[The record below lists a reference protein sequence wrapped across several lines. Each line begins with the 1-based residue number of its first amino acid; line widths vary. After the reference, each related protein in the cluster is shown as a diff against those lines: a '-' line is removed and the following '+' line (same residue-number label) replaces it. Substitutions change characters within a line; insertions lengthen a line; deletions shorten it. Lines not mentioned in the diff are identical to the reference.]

1 MGSSIFKPTATTTN
15 LETADAG
22 KNPTISIAD
31 PPTASTASKEDS
43 TSSTPPIIP
52 PVTTEN
58 ALPVIETIGRQI
70 TPTTATKPTEEEVLL
85 LLRSFNFN
93 PDQWDNFIAHVKMS
107 PKHEGFFHIANK
119 LVECG
124 VCGVPPKD
132 GNGWS
137 QDKNILENNT
147 NQDGYQVPNF
157 DQLALDD
164 PRQSAFVQIH
174 HALSNF
180 MPEHMPLN
188 NAQARQHYKTIRDKF
203 VLGALA
209 KTNVPKDWEDRRELL
224 FVGEGT
230 EHENVLD
237 VELMKLGREMTAHL
251 MEYRDEY
258 RLRRFHQA
266 RWWRV
271 YWRNHTPSAVGA
283 GTGVGDQLEV
293 SFEHAKDKATQML
306 EALQPAVAAAMQHIR
321 SQDSVDSL
329 DYSSDIALGDLTRHE
344 SKDEAVAIHAQH
356 VPICFRDR
364 GFQDGTAV
372 KFQDMGPEVKQTLE
386 TFLAQ
391 YDSNPASLNES
402 HNDQRFSSIQ
412 WSLRDLE
419 TAELGYAYYLYAK
432 CGVIA
437 SGFLTTIETCFQ
449 TLPGEFCPSPN
460 KGWQRA
466 WTKSCDDYMD
476 EATHPPPMHQYLKD
490 MNRCT
495 QLLLHIG
502 EINVAMDALSRH
514 PELVVTQ
521 VKNRLREATHD
532 VLVNVVFQAVICEV
546 QLHFHTILELKKITH
561 RPYNIV
567 RLGNQ
572 PIDVL
577 EKNNGDDHLIPEK
590 IKFTKLGMLFDEA
603 AYMPELMNPPKRWK
617 EDGGG
622 YEIEQSPGV
631 WVLLAEDDPRSR
643 R

>member
-1 MGSSIFKPTATTTN
+1 M
-15 LETADAG
+15 
-22 KNPTISIAD
+22 
-31 PPTASTASKEDS
+31 
-43 TSSTPPIIP
+43 
-52 PVTTEN
+52 
-58 ALPVIETIGRQI
+58 
-70 TPTTATKPTEEEVLL
+70 
-85 LLRSFNFN
+85 
-93 PDQWDNFIAHVKMS
+93 AH
-107 PKHEGFFHIANK
+107 K
-119 LVECG
+119 LVEYG

-147 NQDGYQVPNF
+147 DQDGYQVPNF

-174 HALSNF
+174 HALSNL
-180 MPEHMPLN
+180 MPEHMPLT

-203 VLGALA
+203 VLGVLA
-209 KTNVPKDWEDRRELL
+209 TTNVPKDWEDRRKLL
-224 FVGEGT
+224 LVGEGEGT
-230 EHENVLD
+230 ELENVLD
-237 VELMKLGREMTAHL
+237 VKLMKLGREMTAHL

-258 RLRRFHQA
+258 RLRRFHEA

-271 YWRNHTPSAVGA
+271 YWRDHKPYAVGA
-283 GTGVGDQLEV
+283 TTGVGDQLEV

-321 SQDSVDSL
+321 SQGSL
-329 DYSSDIALGDLTRHE
+329 DSSESLETSETSVDIALGDLTRHE
-344 SKDEAVAIHAQH
+344 SKDEAVAIHTQH

-372 KFQDMGPEVKQTLE
+372 KFQDMGPEVKQTLH
-386 TFLAQ
+386 TLLSQ
-391 YDSNPASLNES
+391 YDLDPASLNES
-402 HNDQRFSSIQ
+402 HNDQRFNSIRY
-412 WSLRDLE
+412 WLRNLE
-419 TAELGYAYYLYAK
+419 TAELGYASYLYAK

-449 TLPGEFCPSPN
+449 TLPGEFCPSLN

-495 QLLLHIG
+495 QLLLRIG
-502 EINVAMDALSRH
+502 EVNVAMDALSRH

-532 VLVNVVFQAVICEV
+532 VLVNVVFQGVICEV
-546 QLHFHTILELKKITH
+546 QLHFHAILELKKVTH

-577 EKNNGDDHLIPEK
+577 EMNDGDDHLVPAK

-603 AYMPELMNPPKRWK
+603 VYMPELMNPPKRWK